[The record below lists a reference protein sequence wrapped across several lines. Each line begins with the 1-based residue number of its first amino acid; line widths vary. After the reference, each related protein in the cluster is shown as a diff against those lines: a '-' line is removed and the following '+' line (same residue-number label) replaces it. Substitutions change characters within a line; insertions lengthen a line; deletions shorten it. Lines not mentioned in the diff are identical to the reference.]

1 MSRFSNEMKQKD
13 GYLIYPSPL
22 SPFDGGTDPKSNDST
37 PSSSSSSSSSF
48 SSISPI
54 LLLVIVILA
63 VIFFI
68 SGLLHLLV
76 RFLLKRSSSSIYQS
90 NRYPE
95 RPGSHTLQRQL
106 QQLFRLH
113 DSGLDQAFIDVLPV
127 FLYKD
132 IMGLKEPFDCAVC
145 LYEFS
150 DQDRLRLLPICSHAF
165 HINCID
171 TWLLSNSTCPLCRAT
186 LLGSTFPSEN
196 PNPNEILG
204 QENSCHRQP
213 ENAVSGDHQK
223 QATTLEESTGEM
235 RVLSVRLGKFKRINS
250 EEDDDEEQIE
260 EKGESSSQ
268 NNLNARRCYSMGT
281 YQYVVGDSDL
291 QVMKEKLNPENLRG
305 NGEIEGKKI
314 SGRSKGESFSVSKI
328 WQWSTKS
335 GLPIPSS
342 SNNQWKPELV

>member
-1 MSRFSNEMKQKD
+1 MTRFSNEMKQKD
-13 GYLIYPSPL
+13 GYLTYPSPL
-22 SPFDGGTDPKSNDST
+22 SPFDGSTDPKSNDST
-37 PSSSSSSSSSF
+37 LSSSSSSSSF

-76 RFLLKRSSSSIYQS
+76 RFLLKRSSPSIYQS

-113 DSGLDQAFIDVLPV
+113 DSGLDQNFIDALPV
-127 FLYKD
+127 FFYKD

-186 LLGSTFPSEN
+186 LLGSNFPSEN
-196 PNPNEILG
+196 PNLNEILG
-204 QENSCHRQP
+204 QESGSHRHP
-213 ENAVSGDHQK
+213 ENPTSGNHQK
-223 QATTLEESTGEM
+223 RVTTMEESTGEM

-250 EEDDDEEQIE
+250 EEEEDEEEIE

-291 QVMKEKLNPENLRG
+291 QVMKQKLNPENLRG
-305 NGEIEGKKI
+305 NGDMEGKKI

-328 WQWSTKS
+328 WQWSKKS
-335 GLPIPSS
+335 GLQIPSS
-342 SNNQWKPELV
+342 SNSQWKPEFV